1 MKYSIII
8 TFYQNINMLEHCLY
22 SLMITLKKRSDFEV
36 IIVNDNPTINL
47 VTQFSDKKY
56 NLPLHII
63 QLDKNLGHSGA
74 CSAGVNDSKGSNL
87 IFIDSDIIVSDNWL
101 TELEKTFWGHSNCGA
116 VTSTILDFSNNQV
129 VYFGMELFKSESIK
143 PLQGS
148 FRQSTYLFE
157 DHSSQ
162 IVTSG
167 CMLIS
172 KNTYLEVGG
181 FDETFYN
188 SCNDLDL
195 SMKLNEFGYV
205 NYISANS
212 IVYHRGN
219 VSGPIRFSSHI
230 YSRSLFFQKWSK
242 EIEEHS
248 NKSLSVLQKIY
259 EQYFNSIEDCL
270 IIDFSSSIFSD
281 FYLNCLFKAK
291 HINPIDKYRIRV
303 NSEKIIIT
311 DHILWDINQLN
322 TPILYFADDYRYLMS
337 NYLWFKNRN
346 TINDMIADRNGNIVK
361 PVIY

>member
-1 MKYSIII
+1 MKNSIII
-8 TFYQNINMLEHCLY
+8 TFYQNINMLKHCLKSIMI
-22 SLMITLKKRSDFEV
+22 SLNKRTDVEV

-47 VTQFSDKKY
+47 KTQFLDGNY
-56 NLPLHII
+56 NSPMQII
-63 QLDKNLGHSGA
+63 QLEKNLGHSGA
-74 CSAGVNDSKGSNL
+74 CSVGVNKSRGTNL
-87 IFIDSDIIVSDNWL
+87 IFIDADIIVSDNWL
-101 TELEKTFWGHSNCGA
+101 VELEKTFFGHSNCGA
-116 VTSTILDFSNNQV
+116 ATSAILDYSNNQI

-148 FRQSTYLFE
+148 FKHHQYLMD

-167 CMLIS
+167 CMIIR
-172 KNTYLEVGG
+172 KDTYLEVGG

-195 SMKLNEFGYV
+195 SMKLNALGYV

-219 VSGPIRFSSHI
+219 VSGAIRFSSHI
-230 YSRSLFFQKWSK
+230 YSRSFFFQKWSK

-248 NKSLSVLQKIY
+248 RKSLLILQKLY
-259 EQYFNSIEDCL
+259 EQSPYSMEDCL

-281 FYLNCLFKAK
+281 SYLNCLYKAK
-291 HINPIDKYRIRV
+291 GFNSIDKYRIRV

-311 DHILWDINQLN
+311 DFILWDICQLN
-322 TPILYFADDYRYLMS
+322 IPILYFVDDYRFLIS
-337 NYLWFKNRN
+337 NYLWFKSRKNQ
-346 TINDMIADRNGNIVK
+346 NDLIVDRNGNIVK
-361 PVIY
+361 PKIN